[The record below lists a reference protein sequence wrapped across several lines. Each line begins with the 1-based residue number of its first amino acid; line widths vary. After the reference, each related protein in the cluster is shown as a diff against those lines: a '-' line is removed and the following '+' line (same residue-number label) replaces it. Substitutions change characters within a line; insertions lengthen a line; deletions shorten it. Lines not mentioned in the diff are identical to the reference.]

1 LGAKISGKAQ
11 FSAIGM
17 DVAFHIVRYTHKGKA
32 MLKYVIAGLAAIAAP
47 HAADAAAL
55 LTSAQID
62 SVASVTGPATGRV
75 WNTSSADGYYTLFLQ
90 QPFGTTLNPADQ
102 AVADPTALG
111 TNAFVIMGEGYS
123 TDPLYKLTLNFADGA
138 SISGVFGSSV
148 SPSVLNPTSTIVNNT
163 LYKMESFSWGR
174 YPFFNLVSA
183 HSSTPGGDTSDYLG
197 QFSFSA
203 TAVPEPMSW
212 ALMLTGFAM
221 IGGALRSRRRR
232 ALALATA

>member
-1 LGAKISGKAQ
+1 
-11 FSAIGM
+11 
-17 DVAFHIVRYTHKGKA
+17 
-32 MLKYVIAGLAAIAAP
+32 MLKYVIAGLAAVVSTQGAN
-47 HAADAAAL
+47 AAAL
-55 LTSAQID
+55 LTSAQVD
-62 SVASVTGPATGRV
+62 SVASVNGPATGRV

-123 TDPLYKLTLNFADGA
+123 TDPLYRLTLNFEDGA
-138 SISGVFGSSV
+138 SISGVFGSGV

-163 LYKMESFSWGR
+163 LYKMESFSWNR

-183 HSSTPGGDTSDYLG
+183 YSSAPGGDSNDYLG

-221 IGGALRSRRRR
+221 IGGALRSRRRGSPQI
-232 ALALATA
+232 AAA

>member
-1 LGAKISGKAQ
+1 
-11 FSAIGM
+11 
-17 DVAFHIVRYTHKGKA
+17 
-32 MLKYVIAGLAAIAAP
+32 MLKYVIAGLAAVVSTQGAN
-47 HAADAAAL
+47 AAAL
-55 LTSAQID
+55 LTSAQVD
-62 SVASVTGPATGRV
+62 SVASVNGPATGRV

-138 SISGVFGSSV
+138 SISGVFGSGV

-163 LYKMESFSWGR
+163 LYRMESFSWNR

-183 HSSTPGGDTSDYLG
+183 YSSAPGGDSNDYLG

-221 IGGALRSRRRR
+221 IGGALRSRRRGSPQV
-232 ALALATA
+232 AAA